1 MLEKILTLLL
11 VGGGRGELIL
21 STLIFKNFC
30 GDDRWGKKNAGAGEK
45 YTKGK
50 GERGKKLIRNGLKCL
65 KIACFWGYK
74 LSLARRI

>member
-30 GDDRWGKKNAGAGEK
+30 GDDRWGKKLKNAGAGEK
-45 YTKGK
+45 YIKGK
-50 GERGKKLIRNGLKCL
+50 RGKGG
-65 KIACFWGYK
+65 KIA
-74 LSLARRI
+74 